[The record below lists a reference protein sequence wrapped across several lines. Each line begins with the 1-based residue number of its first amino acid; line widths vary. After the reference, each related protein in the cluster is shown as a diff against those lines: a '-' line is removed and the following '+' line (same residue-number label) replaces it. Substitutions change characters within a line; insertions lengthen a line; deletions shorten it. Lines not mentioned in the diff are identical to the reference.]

1 MLKIL
6 KFYLFPIWFPL
17 FIIFFIL
24 LLILSTFITTK
35 IYLISLSSIC
45 LLINIILKIISKFKN
60 SFNFDIRR
68 IFIINRILF
77 IVFLLLG
84 IYKLSELPLERECLT
99 VKKYNE
105 IDIIKKIPN
114 MSVIDNYD
122 DYEFIVD
129 ENYDDYEI
137 RIKAKLPSSLGIT
150 NKNIIVDDN
159 LNIDADKNM
168 LLSLLYSYYIMSRD
182 TISDG
187 KIPYTLK
194 YSNEKPTIIANSNTI
209 KIIKGLN

>member
-1 MLKIL
+1 M
-6 KFYLFPIWFPL
+6 
-17 FIIFFIL
+17 
-24 LLILSTFITTK
+24 T
-35 IYLISLSSIC
+35 IYQ
-45 LLINIILKIISKFKN
+45 K
-60 SFNFDIRR
+60 

-84 IYKLSELPLERECLT
+84 IYKVSKLPLERECLT

>member
-45 LLINIILKIISKFKN
+45 LLINIILKIIAKFKN
-60 SFNFDIRR
+60 SFNFDIR
-68 IFIINRILF
+68 IVFIINRILF

-84 IYKLSELPLERECLT
+84 VYSVSKLPLERECLT

-122 DYEFIVD
+122 DYE
-129 ENYDDYEI
+129 I

-150 NKNIIVDDN
+150 NNNIIVDDN
-159 LNIDADKNM
+159 LNVDADKNM
-168 LLSLLYSYYIMSRD
+168 LLSLLYSYYIMLRD
-182 TISDG
+182 TLNDG

-209 KIIKGLN
+209 KIIKG

>member
-6 KFYLFPIWFPL
+6 KFYLFPIWFPF
-17 FIIFFIL
+17 FIIFVIL
-24 LLILSTFITTK
+24 LLLLSTFITTK

-45 LLINIILKIISKFKN
+45 LLINIILKIIAKFKN
-60 SFNFDIRR
+60 SFNFDIR
-68 IFIINRILF
+68 IVFIINRILF

-84 IYKLSELPLERECLT
+84 IYRVTQMPLERECLI

-114 MSVIDNYD
+114 MNAIDNYD
-122 DYEFIVD
+122 NYEFIVD

-150 NKNIIVDDN
+150 NNNIIVDDN
-159 LNIDADKNM
+159 LNVDADKNM
-168 LLSLLYSYYIMSRD
+168 LLSLLYSYYIMLRD
-182 TISDG
+182 TLNDG

-209 KIIKGLN
+209 KIIKG

>member
-6 KFYLFPIWFPL
+6 KFYLFPVWFPL

-45 LLINIILKIISKFKN
+45 LLINIILKIIAKFKN
-60 SFNFDIRR
+60 SFNFDIR
-68 IFIINRILF
+68 IVFIINRILF

-84 IYKLSELPLERECLT
+84 IYNVSKLPLERECLT
-99 VKKYNE
+99 VKKYSE

-114 MSVIDNYD
+114 MSVNDNYD

-150 NKNIIVDDN
+150 NNNIIVDDN
-159 LNIDADKNM
+159 LNVDADKNM

-182 TISDG
+182 TLSED

-209 KIIKGLN
+209 KIIKG

>member
-45 LLINIILKIISKFKN
+45 LLINIILKIIANFKN
-60 SFNFDIRR
+60 SFNFDIRK

-99 VKKYNE
+99 VKKYND

-150 NKNIIVDDN
+150 NNNIIVDDN

-168 LLSLLYSYYIMSRD
+168 LLSLLYSYYIMLRD
-182 TISDG
+182 TLNDG

>member
-45 LLINIILKIISKFKN
+45 LLINIILKIIAKFKN

-84 IYKLSELPLERECLT
+84 IYKVSKLPLERECLI

-150 NKNIIVDDN
+150 NNNIIVDDN
-159 LNIDADKNM
+159 LNVDTDKNM

-209 KIIKGLN
+209 KIIKG

>member
-45 LLINIILKIISKFKN
+45 LLINIILKIIAKFKN
-60 SFNFDIRR
+60 SFNFDIR
-68 IFIINRILF
+68 IVFIINRILF

-84 IYKLSELPLERECLT
+84 VYSVSKLPLERECLT

-105 IDIIKKIPN
+105 IDIIK
-114 MSVIDNYD
+114 
-122 DYEFIVD
+122 
-129 ENYDDYEI
+129 
-137 RIKAKLPSSLGIT
+137 
-150 NKNIIVDDN
+150 
-159 LNIDADKNM
+159 
-168 LLSLLYSYYIMSRD
+168 
-182 TISDG
+182 
-187 KIPYTLK
+187 
-194 YSNEKPTIIANSNTI
+194 
-209 KIIKGLN
+209 

>member
-24 LLILSTFITTK
+24 LLILSTFVTTK

-45 LLINIILKIISKFKN
+45 LLINIILKIIAKFKN
-60 SFNFDIRR
+60 SFNFDIR
-68 IFIINRILF
+68 IVFIINRILF

-84 IYKLSELPLERECLT
+84 IYNVSKLPLERECLT

-114 MSVIDNYD
+114 ISVIDNYD

-150 NKNIIVDDN
+150 NNNIIVDDN
-159 LNIDADKNM
+159 LNVDADKNM
-168 LLSLLYSYYIMSRD
+168 LLSLLYSYYIMLRD
-182 TISDG
+182 TLNDG

-209 KIIKGLN
+209 KIIKG

>member
-6 KFYLFPIWFPL
+6 NFYLFPIWFPF
-17 FIIFFIL
+17 FIIFVIL
-24 LLILSTFITTK
+24 LLLLSTFITTK
-35 IYLISLSSIC
+35 IYLMSLSAIC
-45 LLINIILKIISKFKN
+45 LLINVILKIIAKFKN
-60 SFNFDIRR
+60 SFNFDIKR

-84 IYKLSELPLERECLT
+84 IYRVTKMPLERECLT

-114 MSVIDNYD
+114 MNVIDNYN
-122 DYEFIVD
+122 DYELIVD

-150 NKNIIVDDN
+150 NNNIIVDDN
-159 LNIDADKNM
+159 LNIDTDKNI
-168 LLSLLYSYYIMSRD
+168 LISLLYSYYIMSRD
-182 TISDG
+182 TLSDG
-187 KIPYTLK
+187 RIPYTIK

-209 KIIKGLN
+209 RIIKGLN

>member
-45 LLINIILKIISKFKN
+45 LLINIILKIIANFKN
-60 SFNFDIRR
+60 SFNFDIRK

-99 VKKYNE
+99 VKKYND

-150 NKNIIVDDN
+150 NNNIIVDDN
-159 LNIDADKNM
+159 LNIDTDKNM
-168 LLSLLYSYYIMSRD
+168 LLSLLYSYYIMLRD
-182 TISDG
+182 TLNDG

-209 KIIKGLN
+209 KIIKG